1 MPIPIYLAMTGAEFL
16 TCTQLPTRLGWM
28 ACHFSPSGEGLC
40 NFPAQLP
47 PNSLLILDDS
57 TPYQDHGCDVI
68 LSQLSDAVTK
78 LHPAALLLDFQRPDH
93 DGLRTLTERIVS
105 TLSCPVV
112 VSSCYADTLD
122 CPIFLPPEPLWQP
135 LPEYLE
141 PYRNREIWLDA
152 APICAQVLVDK
163 DTSHYLPLS
172 YTTCDACP
180 HYDDT
185 LHCRYHIK
193 IEQEQIVFS
202 LCRSCAEL
210 ASWLAEA
217 EALGVKG
224 AVGLFQELRDF
235 SS

>member
-16 TCTQLPTRLGWM
+16 TCTQQPARLGWM

-57 TPYQDHGCDVI
+57 TPYQDHDCDVI
-68 LSQLSDAVTK
+68 LSQLSDAIAR
-78 LHPAALLLDFQRPDH
+78 LRPAALLLDFQRPDN
-93 DGLRTLTERIVS
+93 DGLRLLTERIVS
-105 TLSCPVV
+105 SLPCPVI
-112 VSSCYADTLD
+112 VSSCYADMLD
-122 CPIFLPPEPLWQP
+122 CPIFLPPAPLWQP
-135 LPEYLE
+135 PEDYLK
-141 PYRNREIWLDA
+141 PHQNREIWLDA

-163 DTSHYLPLS
+163 DASHYLPLS
-172 YTTCDACP
+172 YVTCDAYP

-202 LCRSCAEL
+202 LCRSCTEL

-224 AVGLFQELRDF
+224 AVGLFQELCDII
-235 SS
+235 